1 MTRRRLQLPL
11 VLRSDSPPTAY
22 DSVDRINLSGFSGAT
37 AYYVDG
43 DREMRPVAAQL
54 HQHLQSMQANA
65 SALADVPQSILRASA
80 AVEEL
85 LVRAGPTVRS
95 AVLGV

>member
-1 MTRRRLQLPL
+1 
-11 VLRSDSPPTAY
+11 
-22 DSVDRINLSGFSGAT
+22 
-37 AYYVDG
+37 
-43 DREMRPVAAQL
+43 MRPVAAQL

-65 SALADVPQSILRASA
+65 SALADVPHSILRASA

-85 LVRAGPTVRS
+85 LVRAGPTLRS